1 MTRPRQGLTSLV
13 LALLTSAVASA
24 SVTDALLEHAT
35 AAGLDKRVVAKLQ
48 ERLATDPTL
57 QDSPQPV
64 TDTLAELFPAFADAM
79 QTLDRG
85 APQAAAD
92 AFAAL
97 ADHPDPFVA
106 ATSRYLH
113 ARALSTAGEFEAA
126 AAVLENYLNRSDGWL
141 ARTPYAAHA
150 RLLLAATQQRNL
162 RTADAEQ
169 ALADLNPD
177 NAPEP
182 IAVARRALERALQ
195 NRSDDELHQVR
206 ELMAYASDRLLVR
219 DAGRRVQDRQAEAL
233 ALLDRLIEE
242 EQQNEQQGQG
252 QSQAQNQQ
260 GQQRQAQGQ
269 QPGAPQQPSAP
280 ADESTE
286 RTGTGQVGT
295 LDENPEADPAEAWGK
310 LPDKER
316 AEILQALR
324 EKYPSRYRQ
333 LVEQYYRALAED
345 R

>member
-1 MTRPRQGLTSLV
+1 MIRPRQLVASLAI
-13 LALLTSAVASA
+13 ALLTTAVASA
-24 SVTDALLEHAT
+24 AVTDTLLEHA
-35 AAGLDKRVVAKLQ
+35 AAADLDKRVVAELRA
-48 ERLATDPTL
+48 RLAADPSL
-57 QDSPQPV
+57 HDSPQPV
-64 TDTLAELFPAFADAM
+64 TDTLATLFPPFADAL

-85 APQAAAD
+85 DPQAAAD

-106 ATSRYLH
+106 ATSRYFH

-126 AAVLENYLNRSDGWL
+126 AAVLENYLDRDDGWL

-150 RLLLAATQQRNL
+150 RLLLAAAQQRNL
-162 RTADAEQ
+162 RTADAEK
-169 ALADLNPD
+169 ALANLDAENV
-177 NAPEP
+177 AEP

-206 ELMAYASDRLLVR
+206 DLMAYASDRLRVR

-233 ALLDRLIEE
+233 GLLDRLIEE
-242 EQQNEQQGQG
+242 EQQKEQQGQG
-252 QSQAQNQQ
+252 QSQSQSQN
-260 GQQRQAQGQ
+260 QQRQAQRQ
-269 QPGAPQQPSAP
+269 QPGQPQQPNAP
-280 ADESTE
+280 AGESTE
-286 RTGTGQVGT
+286 RTGTGQVGP
-295 LDENPEADPAEAWGK
+295 LDETPEAAPAEAWGK